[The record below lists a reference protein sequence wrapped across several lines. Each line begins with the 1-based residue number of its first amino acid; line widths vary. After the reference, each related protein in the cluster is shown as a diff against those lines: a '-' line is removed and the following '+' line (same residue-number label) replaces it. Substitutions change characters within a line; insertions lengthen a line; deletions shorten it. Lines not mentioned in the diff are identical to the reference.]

1 MVKMQNVREISFEF
15 LGQTFLFRSFVPE
28 EEVKEVLEYLEDKKR
43 EVESFKKVPT
53 FKLAVWLLL
62 QVAHDYIKVKKEKE
76 ALERCIKTQ
85 LNKVG
90 EFLEREII
98 SWGVRE
104 DDKDLP
110 S

>member
-1 MVKMQNVREISFEF
+1 MQKAKEVSFEF
-15 LGQTFLFRSFVPE
+15 LGQTFLFRSHVPE

-43 EVESFKKVPT
+43 EVENFKKVPT

-76 ALERCIKTQ
+76 ALERYIKTQ

-90 EFLEREII
+90 EFLEKERL

-104 DDKDLP
+104 DGVDLP

>member
-1 MVKMQNVREISFEF
+1 MQKAREISFEF

-28 EEVKEVLEYLEDKKR
+28 EEVKEILKYLEDKKK
-43 EVESFKKVPT
+43 ELENFKRIPT

-62 QVAHDYIKVKKEKE
+62 QVAHDYIKIKKEKE
-76 ALERCIKTQ
+76 VLERHVKNQ

-90 EFLEREII
+90 EFLKKEAI
-98 SWGVRE
+98 SWGVCG